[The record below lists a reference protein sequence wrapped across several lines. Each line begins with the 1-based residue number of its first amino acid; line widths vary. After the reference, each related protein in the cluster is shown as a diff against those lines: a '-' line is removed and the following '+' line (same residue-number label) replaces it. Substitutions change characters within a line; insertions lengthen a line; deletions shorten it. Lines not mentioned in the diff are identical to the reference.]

1 MDPSTGTFTTTDTY
15 QGGLFDP
22 VSLHKYL
29 YANAN
34 PVTYSD
40 PTGHFSDVR
49 AFGAGLAGF
58 SIMDAAEIAY
68 DAVCIAIGIALIRKL
83 QGIEAAAFSKVTE
96 LVFDLAQGIENSRIW
111 SAAELLEKIKAKV
124 LGKTIA
130 AAIEVAGERRDG
142 DKVYYHAT
150 SMATALL
157 ILASKTIVGK
167 PWEGFYVFAWRLV
180 PNKRALKKSGAKSA
194 EVIVAFSTY
203 AAFEPD
209 PGIDDP
215 YVLQFQ
221 PVWSVFPRAVV
232 ANKVAIFPII

>member
-142 DKVYYHAT
+142 DTV
-150 SMATALL
+150 
-157 ILASKTIVGK
+157 
-167 PWEGFYVFAWRLV
+167 
-180 PNKRALKKSGAKSA
+180 
-194 EVIVAFSTY
+194 
-203 AAFEPD
+203 
-209 PGIDDP
+209 
-215 YVLQFQ
+215 
-221 PVWSVFPRAVV
+221 
-232 ANKVAIFPII
+232 